1 MVQIRAQLGQKE
13 TLTEEVGSVTVP
25 LNLLASEQAARGKF
39 ADQAFNVSVGL
50 LRLQETEQTDSAQ
63 IEYGSEYRDFKLEL
77 ETDTEYTGHGAKFDA
92 WYEKTSGDILGKV
105 SNARARRKV
114 ELFLKL
120 HKNRDGLLVETRAW
134 DSHKKEIEQGIG
146 DKIDSHIANI
156 LSKDD
161 PTTVMLDTIGVE
173 YDEAVL
179 EMSQYLDGLHEAGLL
194 DGAGREKWKRESA
207 KRLEDAQ
214 EKYNTELAE
223 QFINNQVLAIAQLEG
238 WDAALDWI
246 DDPATLKKL
255 STDLNMSIEDLTS
268 LTNAIKGKAQR
279 SQSDETIEK
288 ARERETQGDS
298 FVKRLD
304 GIARGTIQGDS
315 FNDLLDDVMASSLT
329 PTGENSKDSWRTKI
343 NAASE
348 AANKEQKTPF
358 DITDP
363 VKYKELRTKIE
374 DDPANKAMIDTLRE
388 AWGKGKKG
396 GISTDAYETLF
407 SMVDDPESPLN
418 DTVVTGTT
426 KSLDNLRGIRVGQI
440 KADEALD
447 ESEVIAKVLKADQ
460 KALRLQLEMDRYD
473 QTIKDDPDFLKKHQA
488 YFDFIMRPA
497 IEEVTLDMFDNLLR
511 RSARFLGG
519 PVGRFIPLKEEEALV
534 EKKFKRLQEE
544 DVFETLTDQ
553 EQEEARQAF
562 VNGFSVQD
570 IVDELTRPEE

>member
-13 TLTEEVGSVTVP
+13 TLTAEVGAVTVP
-25 LNLLASEQAARGKF
+25 LNLLASEQAARGRL
-39 ADQAFNVSVGL
+39 ADEAFNVSVGL

-134 DSHKKEIEQGIG
+134 DSHKKEIEQGIP

-214 EKYNTELAE
+214 EKFNTELAE
-223 QFINNQVLAIAQLEG
+223 QFINNQVLAIAVTAEAEEEGTG
-238 WDAALDWI
+238 WDTSIEWLN
-246 DDPATLKKL
+246 DPKTAKKL
-255 STDLNMSIEDLTS
+255 AKDLNMSLGDIDKILEDLKTQAS
-268 LTNAIKGKAQR
+268 LTAAAEKAEVEIRQEEQKSAMFKLIDTEQFDGIRDKIRLQPDLTAAQMEHLSNLAIRRAEAIKKKK
-279 SQSDETIEK
+279 I
-288 ARERETQGDS
+288 DS
-298 FVKRLD
+298 FKISV
-304 GIARGTIQGDS
+304 GEIW
-315 FNDLLDDVMASSLT
+315 FPLLIKLQ
-329 PTGENSKDSWRTKI
+329 ENPKF
-343 NAASE
+343 
-348 AANKEQKTPF
+348 KTP
-358 DITDP
+358 D
-363 VKYKELRTKIE
+363 ELF
-374 DDPANKAMIDTLRE
+374 NMV
-388 AWGKGKKG
+388 GN
-396 GISTDAYETLF
+396 GISIDNYKTAMEIIG
-407 SMVDDPESPLN
+407 DPESVLN
-418 DTVVTGTT
+418 DTAVAGST

-440 KADEALD
+440 KADTTLD

-473 QTIKDDPDFLKKHQA
+473 QTIKGDTDFLKKHQA
-488 YFDFIMRPA
+488 YFDFIMQPA
-497 IEEVTLDMFDNLLR
+497 IEEVTLDLFDNLLR

-519 PVGRFIPLKEEEALV
+519 GVAGRFVPLKEEEALV

-544 DVFETLTDQ
+544 DVFETLSDE

-562 VNGFSVQD
+562 INGFSVQD
-570 IVDELTRPEE
+570 IVNELTRPEE